1 MKGEENAS
9 EKFYLDKRL
18 FDFSDYT
25 QNSKFKRKDEFKGNV
40 ISEFIGLKSKLYSL
54 ISVNNEKR
62 TRAKGIKKAKT

>member
-1 MKGEENAS
+1 MKGEEDAS

-62 TRAKGIKKAKT
+62 TRAKGIKKTKT

>member
-1 MKGEENAS
+1 MKGEEDAS

-62 TRAKGIKKAKT
+62 TRAKGIKRTKT